1 MSDLVERLRELDK
14 AGRAE
19 LGKHAWSINDPEL
32 YADLCQGLR
41 EAASEV
47 ERLTRERDEALE
59 LADRLKLEAQIH
71 SGEARAANSTVHE
84 IYQLLSGAKGEPG
97 TWHGADPARRFVAR
111 TREVLA
117 PFAELADQA
126 TFLAESDSPDAVI
139 AHHLRAANTLFNEL
153 KESKE

>member
-71 SGEARAANSTVHE
+71 SGEARAANSAGSRCAT
-84 IYQLLSGAKGEPG
+84 S
-97 TWHGADPARRFVAR
+97 PA
-111 TREVLA
+111 
-117 PFAELADQA
+117 
-126 TFLAESDSPDAVI
+126 
-139 AHHLRAANTLFNEL
+139 
-153 KESKE
+153 